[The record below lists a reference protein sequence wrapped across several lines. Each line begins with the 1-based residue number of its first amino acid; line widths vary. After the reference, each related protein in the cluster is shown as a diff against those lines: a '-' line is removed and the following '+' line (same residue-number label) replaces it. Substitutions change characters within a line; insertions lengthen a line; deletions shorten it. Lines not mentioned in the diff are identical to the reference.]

1 MDISETR
8 YLHTNFHTFIIR
20 SSHFIGEIID
30 VAACTRYSVEVA
42 LAVTETDAAKAVGG
56 VGVEPE
62 VVNTGGSVPVDVIIK
77 GAITM
82 ESLMTM
88 RKMAKLGL
96 RHRSAALDGSKIV
109 LFFDINALRS

>member
-1 MDISETR
+1 M
-8 YLHTNFHTFIIR
+8 
-20 SSHFIGEIID
+20 
-30 VAACTRYSVEVA
+30 EVA
-42 LAVTETDAAKAVGG
+42 LAVTETDAEKAVGG

-62 VVNTGGSVPVDVIIK
+62 VVNTGGSVPVDVIK